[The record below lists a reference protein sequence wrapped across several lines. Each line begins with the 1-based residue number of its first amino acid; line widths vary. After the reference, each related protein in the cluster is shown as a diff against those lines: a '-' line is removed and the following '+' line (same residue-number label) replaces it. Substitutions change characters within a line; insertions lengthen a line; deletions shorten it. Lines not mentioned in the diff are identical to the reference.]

1 MRFFLLAITVLLL
14 AACGDKELP
23 TKLDE
28 SPQGVTLQKIIL
40 LFQKEYHISQL
51 KFLATAQQQCST
63 PKQQCTSINAVK
75 PDGSMRDC
83 VTLVVPECSYE
94 FVNVLQWTADTAS
107 GCNGNASTFCQSFL
121 AELDPA
127 LKLPASSQTTYS
139 WTLDTPYFHG
149 SQWDYRLE
157 VYPWAF
163 RISMAL
169 LAMLVILP
177 LMFAGLRYYNRQKLS
192 KQRAKEA
199 AESALYW
206 KAKRQADL
214 EQKNALELRKTARR
228 ALKTKKTY
236 GKSAEQKKRQEEA
249 LLAAKLAAEQEKIRR
264 ANEETQKRLEI
275 AARFKNILD

>member
-1 MRFFLLAITVLLL
+1 MRFFLLAITICLLTG
-14 AACGDKELP
+14 CDKELP

-28 SPQGVTLQKIIL
+28 SPQGVGLTKRIQ

-51 KFLATAQQQCST
+51 KFLAEAQQQCST
-63 PKQQCTSINAVK
+63 PKQECTSIHAVK
-75 PDGSMRDC
+75 PDGSMQDC
-83 VTLVVPECSYE
+83 VTLVVPECSHE
-94 FVNVLQWTADTAS
+94 FANVLQWTANTAS
-107 GCNGNASTFCQSFL
+107 GCNDNASTFCQSFL

-127 LKLPASSQTTYS
+127 LKLPDSSQTTYS

-149 SQWDYRLE
+149 SQWDYRAE

-169 LAMLVILP
+169 LAMLMILP
-177 LMFAGLRYYNRQKLS
+177 LMFAGLRYYNRKKLS

-228 ALKTKKTY
+228 ALKTRKPY
-236 GKSAEQKKRQEEA
+236 GKSAEQKKREREA
-249 LLAAKLAAEQEKIRR
+249 LEAKIKQQQAEVLAKQQEYD
-264 ANEETQKRLEI
+264 RL
-275 AARFKNILD
+275 LDELIKG

>member
-1 MRFFLLAITVLLL
+1 M
-14 AACGDKELP
+14 
-23 TKLDE
+23 
-28 SPQGVTLQKIIL
+28 Q
-40 LFQKEYHISQL
+40 
-51 KFLATAQQQCST
+51 
-63 PKQQCTSINAVK
+63 
-75 PDGSMRDC
+75 DC
-83 VTLVVPECSYE
+83 VTLVVPECSHE
-94 FVNVLQWTADTAS
+94 FANVLQWTANTAS
-107 GCNGNASTFCQSFL
+107 GCNDNASTFCQSFL

-127 LKLPASSQTTYS
+127 LKLPDSSQTTYS

-149 SQWDYRLE
+149 SQWDYRAE

-169 LAMLVILP
+169 LAMLMILP

-228 ALKTKKTY
+228 ALKTRKPY
-236 GKSAEQKKRQEEA
+236 GKSAEQKKREREA
-249 LLAAKLAAEQEKIRR
+249 LEAKIKQQQAEVLAKQQEYD
-264 ANEETQKRLEI
+264 RL
-275 AARFKNILD
+275 LDELIKG

>member
-14 AACGDKELP
+14 AGCDKEP
-23 TKLDE
+23 ITKLDE
-28 SPQGVTLQKIIL
+28 SPQGVGLKKRIQ

-51 KFLATAQQQCST
+51 KFLAETQQQCST
-63 PKQQCTSINAVK
+63 PKQECTSIHAVK
-75 PDGSMRDC
+75 PDGSMQDC
-83 VTLVVPECSYE
+83 VTLVVPECSRE
-94 FVNVLQWTADTAS
+94 FADVLQWTANTAS

-121 AELDPA
+121 AALDPA
-127 LKLPASSQTTYS
+127 LKLPDSSQTTYR

-149 SQWDYRLE
+149 SQWDYWAE

-177 LMFAGLRYYNRQKLS
+177 FMFAGLRYYGRRKLA
-192 KQRAKEA
+192 KQRANEA

-206 KAKRQADL
+206 NAKRQADL

-228 ALKTKKTY
+228 ALKTRKPY
-236 GKSAEQKKRQEEA
+236 GKSAEQKKREREA
-249 LLAAKLAAEQEKIRR
+249 LEAKIKQQQAERLAKQQEYD
-264 ANEETQKRLEI
+264 RL
-275 AARFKNILD
+275 LDDLIKD